1 MTSEKKKP
9 LRVLMAASEG
19 VPYSKTGGLADVIGA
34 LPQALA
40 ADGVEVAVVL
50 PLHRSTQLEK
60 SKELI
65 PSLTVALGSRL
76 HFPRVVEAPKKAKVR
91 WIFVDYPPF
100 FGRDSLYVGK
110 DGKDFP
116 DNPERFS
123 LFARAV
129 LEIAKSVFRPD
140 ILHCHDWQAGL
151 APVLLRTAYAQDKLL
166 SEIPSVFTIH
176 NLGYQGLFPSDA
188 LLRAGLG
195 WDLFTMDGLEFYGQ
209 VNFLK
214 GALLHA
220 SAVST
225 VSRKYALE
233 IQTPEYGFGLE
244 GVLRQRAGR
253 VSGILNGVDYSD
265 WDPAADKLIAANYT
279 PAKLDGKQACKRD
292 LLRAFQLPES
302 DAQLPLIGI
311 VSRFTRQKGADLIA
325 EVAERLLSERI
336 RLVALGT
343 GEPEYES
350 LFRELAAR
358 FPDRVAVRIAYDN
371 VLAHKI
377 EAGADMFLMP
387 SYYEPCGLNQMYS
400 LRYGTVPVVR
410 ATGGLDD
417 TIEEYDAA
425 TGQGTGFKFSSYTGA
440 ALLGSLSRALAVY
453 QDSAQWTRLM
463 RNGMAKDF
471 SWDRSAREYRKLYEG
486 LTQPAP
492 ATRPA
497 GKQSSAE
504 K

>member
-1 MTSEKKKP
+1 M
-9 LRVLMAASEG
+9 RVLMAASEG
-19 VPYSKTGGLADVIGA
+19 VPYSKTGGLGDVVGA

-50 PLHRSTQLEK
+50 PRHRSTKLEK

-65 PSLTVALGSRL
+65 PSLTVALGTRL
-76 HFPRVVEAPKKAKVR
+76 HFPRVIEAPKTAKVR

-100 FGRDSLYVGK
+100 FDRDSLYVGK
-110 DGKDFP
+110 DGKDYP

-123 LFARAV
+123 LFSRAV
-129 LEIAKSVFRPD
+129 LEIAKTVFPPD
-140 ILHCHDWQAGL
+140 VIHCHDWQAGL
-151 APVLLRTAYAQDKLL
+151 TPVLLRTAYAQDPLL

-176 NLGYQGLFPSDA
+176 NLGYAGLFPSDA

-195 WDLFTMDGLEFYGQ
+195 WELLTMDGLEFYGQ

-214 GALLHA
+214 GALIYS

-244 GVLRQRAGR
+244 GVLRSRAGR
-253 VSGILNGVDYSD
+253 VSGILNGVDYSE
-265 WDPAADKLIAANYT
+265 WDPAVDKLIAANYS
-279 PAKLDGKQACKRD
+279 AAELDGKKACKLD
-292 LLRAFQLPES
+292 LLRAFGLPES
-302 DAQLPLIGI
+302 DGAVPLIGI

-325 EVAERLLSERI
+325 EVADRLLSERI

-343 GEPEYES
+343 GEPEYEQ
-350 LFRELAAR
+350 LFRELATR
-358 FPDRVAVRIAYDN
+358 FPERVAVRIAYDN

-387 SYYEPCGLNQMYS
+387 SHYEPCGLNQIYS
-400 LRYGTVPVVR
+400 LRYGTVPIVR

-417 TIEEYDAA
+417 TIEECDPA
-425 TGQGTGFKFSSYTGA
+425 TGEGTGFKFSNYTGA
-440 ALLGSLSRALAVY
+440 ALLGAVSRALAVFGH
-453 QDSAQWTRLM
+453 SARWTKLM
-463 RNGMAKDF
+463 RKGMAKDF
-471 SWDRSAREYRKLYEG
+471 SWNRSAQEYRKLYEG
-486 LTQPAP
+486 LAHGTPAK
-492 ATRPA
+492 AKI
-497 GKQSSAE
+497 G
-504 K
+504 